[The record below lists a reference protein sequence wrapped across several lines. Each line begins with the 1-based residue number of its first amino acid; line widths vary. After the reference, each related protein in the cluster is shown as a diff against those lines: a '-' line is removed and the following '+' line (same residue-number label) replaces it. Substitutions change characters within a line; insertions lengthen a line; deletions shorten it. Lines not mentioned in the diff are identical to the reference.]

1 MFTSRQREIIDASIK
16 LIARGGIQEVTM
28 KHLSIEVGISEP
40 ALYRHFK
47 SKHDIMAGV
56 IESFR
61 YHNKMVPENVND
73 FDVDSLEK
81 LKLAVDT
88 VLRKFSDNPEIS
100 GVFFS
105 EEIFH
110 NDAQLTAQMSELLE
124 EYRGFFLGLIDSG
137 IRDGSLRVDIKKED
151 ISLIIIGVVRLLVVR
166 WRLSGYS
173 FNLVEAGNGIFERTI
188 KVIFQK

>member
-1 MFTSRQREIIDASIK
+1 MFTARQKEIIDASIN

-28 KHLSIEVGISEP
+28 KNLSCEVGISEP

-47 SKHDIMAGV
+47 SKHAIMAGV
-56 IESFR
+56 IESFK
-61 YHNKMVPENVND
+61 YHNKMVPEAVQD
-73 FDVDSLEK
+73 LGVDAIEK
-81 LKLAVDT
+81 LKMAVIT
-88 VLRKFSDNPEIS
+88 ILRKFSDHPEIS

-110 NDAQLTAQMSELLE
+110 NDAQLTAQMNELLD

-137 IRDGSLRVDIKKED
+137 IRDGSFRNDINKED

-173 FNLVEAGNGIFERTI
+173 FNIVESGDKIFDRTI